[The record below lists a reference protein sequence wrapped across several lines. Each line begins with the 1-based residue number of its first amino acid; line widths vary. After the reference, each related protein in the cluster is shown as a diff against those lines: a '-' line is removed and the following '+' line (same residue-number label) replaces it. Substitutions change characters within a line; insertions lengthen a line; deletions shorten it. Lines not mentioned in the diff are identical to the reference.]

1 MSWCICSRLSNTFL
15 FEINSVPSKVTQ
27 WVLFI
32 NHLCINCLK
41 KLNSEAIVQL
51 VANSDSLS
59 KACRNNSWSAWM
71 SCRLGFLAAA
81 IAAEP
86 DGYKPLAFPPPELTP
101 AGWLPPDEEPGLCGA
116 ILNGL
121 GACPTRSED

>member
-1 MSWCICSRLSNTFL
+1 MYPFH
-15 FEINSVPSKVTQ
+15 SVPSKLAQ
-27 WVLFI
+27 WFVFLPPPPQQ
-32 NHLCINCLK
+32 
-41 KLNSEAIVQL
+41 NSEAIVQL

-86 DGYKPLAFPPPELTP
+86 DWYKPLAFPPPELTP
-101 AGWLPPDEEPGLCGA
+101 AGWLPPEEEPGLCGA

-121 GACPTRSED
+121 GACPTWSED